1 MSNES
6 LKAKLDAYNA
16 EYAKQVAKHPER
28 VGLKHK
34 NLYTPLDLEGFD
46 YERDLGFLVNIHTP
60 VAYSPPCIAA
70 VCGPCVCT
78 LASPPLKNPTNVINT

>member
-6 LKAKLDAYNA
+6 LKAKLAAYNDT
-16 EYAKQVAKHPER
+16 YAKQCAKHPER

-46 YERDLGFLVNIHTP
+46 YERDLGFPGEYPYTRGVQRPCT
-60 VAYSPPCIAA
+60 VANS
-70 VCGPCVCT
+70 GPCVCM
-78 LASPPLKNPTNVINT
+78 LVSPPLKNPTNVTNT

>member
-16 EYAKQVAKHPER
+16 EYAKQTAKHPER

-34 NLYTPLDLEGFD
+34 NLYTPLDLEGFY
-46 YERDLGFLVNIHTP
+46 YE
-60 VAYSPPCIAA
+60 
-70 VCGPCVCT
+70 
-78 LASPPLKNPTNVINT
+78 

>member
-34 NLYTPLDLEGFD
+34 NL
-46 YERDLGFLVNIHTP
+46 
-60 VAYSPPCIAA
+60 
-70 VCGPCVCT
+70 
-78 LASPPLKNPTNVINT
+78 

>member
-6 LKAKLDAYNA
+6 LKAKLAAYNDT
-16 EYAKQVAKHPER
+16 YAKQCAKHPER

-46 YERDLGFLVNIHTP
+46 YERDLGFPGEYPYTRGVQ
-60 VAYSPPCIAA
+60 
-70 VCGPCVCT
+70 
-78 LASPPLKNPTNVINT
+78 PTMYRGKLWTMRMYAEIGRAHV

>member
-34 NLYTPLDLEGFD
+34 NLYTPLDLDGFD
-46 YERDLGFLVNIHTP
+46 YEKTSVSRANIHIP
-60 VAYSPPCIAA
+60 VAYSPPCTVA
-70 VCGPCVCT
+70 VSGPCVCM
-78 LASPPLKNPTNVINT
+78 LVSPPLKNPTNVINT

>member
-6 LKAKLDAYNA
+6 LKAKLAAYNDT
-16 EYAKQVAKHPER
+16 YAKQCAKHPER

-46 YERDLGFLVNIHTP
+46 YERDLGYPGEYHTP
-60 VAYSPPCIAA
+60 VAYSRPCTVANS
-70 VCGPCVCT
+70 GPCVCM
-78 LASPPLKNPTNVINT
+78 LVSPPLKNPTNVTNT

>member
-16 EYAKQVAKHPER
+16 EYAKQTAKHPER

-46 YERDLGFLVNIHTP
+46 YEETSVSRANIHTP
-60 VAYSPPCIAA
+60 VAYSRPCIVA
-70 VCGPCVCT
+70 VSGPCVCMQ
-78 LASPPLKNPTNVINT
+78 ASQPLKNPTNVIVT

>member
-16 EYAKQVAKHPER
+16 EYAKQTAKHPER

-46 YERDLGFLVNIHTP
+46 YERDLGRISIHPWRTADHVSWP
-60 VAYSPPCIAA
+60 SLDHAY
-70 VCGPCVCT
+70 VCR
-78 LASPPLKNPTNVINT
+78 LRNR

>member
-16 EYAKQVAKHPER
+16 EYAKQTAKHPER

-46 YERDLGFLVNIHTP
+46 YERDLGFPGEYPYTRGVQPTM
-60 VAYSPPCIAA
+60 A
-70 VCGPCVCT
+70 VSGPCVCMQ
-78 LASPPLKNPTNVINT
+78 ASQPLKNPTNVIVT